1 MGFLKSPLGFLI
13 LVIMIVVFVFGL
25 VNWQKTGQ
33 FFGISAYKNVDL
45 VALLSFANLYSG
57 KKICTEGFYVQT
69 PGVSILK
76 VSLSEDEFTRSAWIN
91 NPTEKEIILQSPYAP
106 EKSVQAKICG
116 FFQSSRGGEFGNP
129 PVWNHQLTVEKFEIL
144 DQPQPLNKF

>member
-1 MGFLKSPLGFLI
+1 MGFIKFLVPIILI
-13 LVIMIVVFVFGL
+13 LALIYGF

-33 FFGISAYKNVDL
+33 FFGFSSYKYVDL
-45 VALLSFANLYSG
+45 TQLLSYANLYSG
-57 KKICTEGFYVQT
+57 KKVCTQGSYVQT
-69 PGVSILK
+69 PGTSILK
-76 VSLSEDEFTRSAWIN
+76 VSLGEDEFTRSTWIN
-91 NPTEKEIILQSPYAP
+91 NPTEREIILQSPYAP

-129 PVWNHQLTVEKFEIL
+129 PVWNHQLTVEKFETL